1 VLQYQPGSNLAYVPD
16 NIHAERSIT
25 YIMSIGLSSISLS
38 LFGYDNHVVDHDKWI
53 HLSQTKVYF
62 HKMGRVHYWCHL
74 AHWIHSGNT
83 TI

>member
-38 LFGYDNHVVDHDKWI
+38 LFGYDNHVVDHDK
-53 HLSQTKVYF
+53 
-62 HKMGRVHYWCHL
+62 
-74 AHWIHSGNT
+74 
-83 TI
+83 